1 MMETSL
7 PPNTEHVRCGSG
19 LLATLTSQGALAKGQ
34 KDLHGYL
41 FLAFPQPDKASTQ
54 RVNI

>member
-1 MMETSL
+1 MES
-7 PPNTEHVRCGSG
+7 R
-19 LLATLTSQGALAKGQ
+19 LLATLTPQGALAKGQ

-41 FLAFPQPDKASTQ
+41 FLAFSLPNKASTQ